1 MNRDRAAFA
10 VGLLA
15 LILAA
20 LAFWSGYG
28 LVDWKLVSLLA
39 PVAMVVVGV
48 GILLLSRRHN

>member
-1 MNRDRAAFA
+1 MSRDRAAFA

-39 PVAMVVVGV
+39 PVAMVVVGI

>member
-1 MNRDRAAFA
+1 MTRDRAAFA

-28 LVDWKLVSLLA
+28 SVDWKLVSLLA